1 MDKFNSN
8 RNVFITST
16 KKMTTSD
23 LQFYIIEN
31 LEHFPKSARFVVM
44 CGLHHSN
51 YNSLNPAFNTVDM
64 G

>member
-1 MDKFNSN
+1 MDKFNSD

-16 KKMTTSD
+16 KKITSSD
-23 LQFYIIEN
+23 LKFYIIEN

-44 CGLHHSN
+44 CGHHHIKKWSE
-51 YNSLNPAFNTVDM
+51 NPAFNTVDI

>member
-1 MDKFNSN
+1 MDKFNSDG
-8 RNVFITST
+8 NVFITST
-16 KKMTTSD
+16 KKITSSD

-44 CGLHHSN
+44 CGLHHMKWSE
-51 YNSLNPAFNTVDM
+51 NPAFNTVDI